1 MDKIFAPIKG
11 RILEYIDYKNIT
23 KESFYKESGVTASNF
38 KGKGIESELG
48 GDKIAKILSLY
59 DDLNAEWLLTGNGD
73 MIKKP
78 NTKVIEALRN
88 KVVDKEETRPRVPY
102 SAAAGFLSVV
112 MDGVTVNQCEQMP
125 LIKAF
130 ACYDFTILAYGDSM
144 LPEYHSGDEL
154 ACLYIKNTSYVQWGR
169 CHVLD
174 TAQGIIVKRIFD
186 SGEFIHCMSDNEDY
200 KEFKIHKSEVYS
212 ISLVIGMLRRY

>member
-1 MDKIFAPIKG
+1 MDKIFAPIKR
-11 RILEYIDYKNIT
+11 RILEYVEYKNIT
-23 KESFYKESGVTASNF
+23 KEYFYKESGVTASNF

-73 MIKKP
+73 MVKKSEP
-78 NTKVIEALRN
+78 KVIEDL
-88 KVVDKEETRPRVPY
+88 KDTVVDKKDTRPRVPY
-102 SAAAGFLSVV
+102 SAPAGSLSVA
-112 MDGVTVNQCEQMP
+112 MDGVTANQIEQMP

-130 ACYDFTILAYGDSM
+130 ACYDFTILNYGDSM

-154 ACLYIKNTSYVQWGR
+154 ACLYIKNASFIQWGR

-186 SGEFIHCMSDNEDY
+186 SGEFIRCVSDNEY
-200 KEFKIHKSEVYS
+200 YNEFKIHKSEVYS
-212 ISLVIGMLRRY
+212 ISLIIGMLRRY

>member
-1 MDKIFAPIKG
+1 MSRDIGLRIKELRESNNLTQIEFSNKIGIKQANLSHIENKG
-11 RILEYIDYKNIT
+11 EKISIDIINKII
-23 KESFYKESGVTASNF
+23 SNF
-38 KGKGIESELG
+38 NIN
-48 GDKIAKILSLY
+48 I
-59 DDLNAEWLLTGNGD
+59 EWLFTGIGEMETKQNTSK
-73 MIKKP
+73 IEPLKK
-78 NTKVIEALRN
+78 KEA
-88 KVVDKEETRPRVPY
+88 DIEETRPRVPY
-102 SAAAGFLSVV
+102 SAAAGSLSVV
-112 MDGVTVNQCEQMP
+112 MDGVTANQCEQMP

-130 ACYDFTILAYGDSM
+130 ARYDFTILAYGDSM

-154 ACLYIKNTSYVQWGR
+154 ACLYIKNTSFVQWGR

-186 SGEFIHCMSDNEDY
+186 SGEFIRCTSDNEDY